1 MNKSFSSAFFYSF
14 YARYVGF
21 VLIVLGTI
29 IFIHRIVSYDI
40 IDVAGFSFPVAI
52 GLIFIFFSRERNF
65 DERLV
70 YLKFKSLA
78 ISIPIITALTSV
90 INYFHNFSGYSID
103 TDSWY
108 SISAF
113 EYLSSVLILALCL
126 FHFYKWNV

>member
-1 MNKSFSSAFFYSF
+1 MDKSFSSVFFYSF
-14 YARYVGF
+14 SARYVGF
-21 VLIVLGTI
+21 ALILLGTV

-40 IDVAGFSFPVAI
+40 IDVSGFSFPVAI
-52 GLIFIFFSRERNF
+52 GLIIVFFSRERNF

-78 ISIPIITALTSV
+78 ISIPIITAVTSA

-113 EYLSSVLILALCL
+113 EYLSLVLILALCL
-126 FHFYKWNV
+126 FHFHKWKV